1 MTYQIK
7 INQDICGRSA
17 KNCKIN
23 SKNLFHKMDIQRSN
37 IFITGGTGSF
47 GKHFLKKLLKRYPNL
62 ERVVIYSRDELKQW
76 ELQQEYPQEIYP
88 NLRFFL
94 GDIRDPE
101 RLKNALEKIDIVIHA
116 AALKQ
121 VTAAEYNPI
130 EFIKTNII
138 GSENLVRACM
148 DTNVKKV
155 VALST
160 DKAAAPINVYGA
172 TKLVSDKLFIAGNNI
187 KGNRNLSFSCVRYGN
202 VTWSTGSVL
211 PIWKQMFN
219 KNKTILT
226 TGPNMRRFFFSVED
240 AVSLIDQALKL
251 KNKLAGKILSTEMKS
266 AKMIEILKVW
276 IKRFGGNYKIIQSRK
291 GDRLDEYLIGEDEL
305 KYAEVLNIKNRKFFV
320 INFNKVSKKPLKK
333 IVSSKDA
340 KKLVQSEIEK
350 IIQFGLN
357 SNDL

>member
-1 MTYQIK
+1 MKK
-7 INQDICGRSA
+7 I
-17 KNCKIN
+17 
-23 SKNLFHKMDIQRSN
+23 L
-37 IFITGGTGSF
+37 ITGGTGYLGRNLALF
-47 GKHFLKKLLKRYPNL
+47 YRKKYK
-62 ERVVIYSRDELKQW
+62 V
-76 ELQQEYPQEIYP
+76 
-88 NLRFFL
+88 FL
-94 GDIRDPE
+94 GARNNKQNFLI
-101 RLKNALEKIDIVIHA
+101 KNLTNCEVVPLDVSNIESVNDCLNLTKPDIVIHA
-116 AALKQ
+116 AATKFVDLSEKFPF
-121 VTAAEYNPI
+121 ECI
-130 EFIKTNII
+130 DINIL
-138 GSENLVRACM
+138 GSANIARACLNKRVP
-148 DTNVKKV
+148 TVIGV
-155 VALST
+155 ST
-160 DKAAAPINVYGA
+160 DKASPPIKNIYGLSKSCMERLFSSIEPYGK
-172 TKLVSDKLFIAGNNI
+172 TKFI
-187 KGNRNLSFSCVRYGN
+187 CVRYGN

-219 KNKTILT
+219 KNKIILT

-305 KYAEVLNIKNRKFFV
+305 KYAEVLNIKNRKYFV